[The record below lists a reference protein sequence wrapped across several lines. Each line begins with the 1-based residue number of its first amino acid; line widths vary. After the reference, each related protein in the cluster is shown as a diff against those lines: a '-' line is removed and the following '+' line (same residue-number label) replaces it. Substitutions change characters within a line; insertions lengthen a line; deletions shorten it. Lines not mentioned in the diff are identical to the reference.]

1 VSSLQSTGA
10 VVLGPFLFAF
20 AFSLALVPVSR
31 LLALRFGYVAHPR
44 EDRWHRRPI
53 ALLGGVAIAL
63 TLAAGLLLF
72 RSTSGIVVLVACA
85 GLIFAMGLVDDIVSL
100 KPFTKLL
107 AEIAI
112 ASILLYFG
120 YRLNWTT
127 SLTLDTMLTLIWVVG
142 MTNAF
147 NLLDNMD
154 GLCAGVA
161 LIVAGALLFGLG
173 PVPPGSPAFHEAQ
186 YLALLA
192 GATAGFLVYNIH
204 PASVFMGDSGALLL
218 GLSFGA
224 VTLNHVQDGA
234 VRSNPLAIVAA
245 PLLVLLIP
253 IFDTSLVTASRLL
266 SGRAA
271 SQGGRDHSSHRLV
284 ALGLSEPA
292 AVALL
297 WLLAGIGGALG
308 LAVDY
313 FNLSWSSP
321 AAALFLLAMVIFAVY
336 LSRIRVY
343 DDEVAIDRATSTPI
357 AVDFMYKK
365 QVAEVLLD
373 LCLVTLAYYSA
384 YRLRFEG
391 DDFGLGFMTF
401 YQSLPLVLPAQMLAL
416 FAVGFYR
423 GVWRYFG
430 LMDTVVIAKGVVL
443 GTGAVMII
451 MPFLPGFAG
460 YSRTVFV
467 IDLVLLAALL
477 VASRVSFRLI
487 GEFLQ
492 RNRKTARRVVVYGAG
507 GGGALAVRE
516 LTAAEQTPYRILGFA
531 DDDPRKQRMRV
542 QGYPV
547 LGGYDSVRSLVETSA
562 VDLVVIS
569 ARLIDVDRLRSLE
582 ALCGD
587 HGVALSRL
595 RVGLEPI
602 VMSDDDPTA
611 GNAAQAPPYRLR
623 SM

>member
-1 VSSLQSTGA
+1 M
-10 VVLGPFLFAF
+10 P
-20 AFSLALVPVSR
+20 AL
-31 LLALRFGYVAHPR
+31 
-44 EDRWHRRPI
+44 
-53 ALLGGVAIAL
+53 
-63 TLAAGLLLF
+63 
-72 RSTSGIVVLVACA
+72 
-85 GLIFAMGLVDDIVSL
+85 
-100 KPFTKLL
+100 
-107 AEIAI
+107 
-112 ASILLYFG
+112 
-120 YRLNWTT
+120 
-127 SLTLDTMLTLIWVVG
+127 
-142 MTNAF
+142 
-147 NLLDNMD
+147 
-154 GLCAGVA
+154 A
-161 LIVAGALLFGLG
+161 LIVGGALLFGLG
-173 PVPPGSPAFHEAQ
+173 PVQPATPAFHEAQ
-186 YLALLA
+186 YLALLV

-218 GLSFGA
+218 GLSFSA
-224 VTLNHVQDGA
+224 LTLNHAQDGA
-234 VRSNPLAIVAA
+234 VRSNPLSIVAA

-253 IFDTSLVTASRLL
+253 IFDTTLVTASRLL

-284 ALGLSEPA
+284 AVGLSEPA

-297 WLLAGIGGALG
+297 WLLAAIGGGLG

-313 FNLSWSSP
+313 LNLSWSSP

-516 LTAAEQTPYRILGFA
+516 LTAAEETPYRILGFA